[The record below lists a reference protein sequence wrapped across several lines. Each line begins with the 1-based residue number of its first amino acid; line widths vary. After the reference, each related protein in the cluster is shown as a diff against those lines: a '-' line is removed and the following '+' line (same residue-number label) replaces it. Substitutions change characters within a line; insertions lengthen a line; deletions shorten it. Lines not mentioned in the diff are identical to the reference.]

1 VKDKIINIF
10 KGIVNDKKKLLLI
23 LGIVLC
29 VIIIVLIGSMFFN
42 KDELIGVTRNP
53 DGEKIKEEYINL
65 NGTKD
70 DKGKLYPEVNIPSNN
85 ILKYISVNEILRM
98 FEEDG
103 DTVIFIGSSK
113 NLYSRS
119 VIEVLCDSAISSE
132 LDVIYYLDIEKEME
146 GYDELVKLLGD
157 RFVVK
162 ENGKKKLYVP
172 SVIFV
177 VDGSIVSHNKGT
189 LFSHEDPYIELD
201 KDQKEGL
208 SEIYKYGIRDVI
220 DAKKYN

>member
-10 KGIVNDKKKLLLI
+10 KGIVDDKKKLFLI
-23 LGIVLC
+23 LGIIL
-29 VIIIVLIGSMFFN
+29 IILIVLIGSMFFN

-53 DGEKIKEEYINL
+53 DGEKIKEEYVKL

-70 DKGKLYPEVNIPSNN
+70 DKGKLYPEVNIPSYN
-85 ILKYISVNEILRM
+85 IFKYISVNEILRM

-103 DTVIFIGSSK
+103 DAVIFIGSYK
-113 NLYSRS
+113 DLYSRS
-119 VIEVLCDSAISSE
+119 VIEVLCDSASSSE
-132 LDVIYYLDIEKEME
+132 LDVIYYLDVKEDID
-146 GYDELVKLLGD
+146 GYDELVKVLGD

-162 ENGKKKLYVP
+162 DSKKKKLYVP

-220 DAKKYN
+220 DAKKYS